1 MKFNLLILVIF
12 FFSCSERITNESN
25 KIRNKDILENEN
37 VSNNPVI
44 GKIIKNL
51 TSYFNT
57 YEFAQNDFPNKMNW
71 EDAKNACT
79 ELGDGWRL
87 PTEIELRVLN
97 NELFGFKNEDT
108 VSSKS
113 INFECNCAYW
123 SSTSEPN
130 SELQIDKNYAYASTI
145 CQKYDRFF
153 NGSGYYNKNDL
164 NCVRAIRDKHY

>member
-1 MKFNLLILVIF
+1 
-12 FFSCSERITNESN
+12 
-25 KIRNKDILENEN
+25 
-37 VSNNPVI
+37 
-44 GKIIKNL
+44 
-51 TSYFNT
+51 
-57 YEFAQNDFPNKMNW
+57 MNW

-97 NELFGFKNEDT
+97 NELFGLKNEDT